1 MISILNI
8 VFYPKRN
15 VLEFIV
21 FIYLNNLF
29 YLYPVQEAKI
39 QRTVEVNQ
47 VVNCFSLD
55 PQLAEL
61 TAGK

>member
-8 VFYPKRN
+8 VIYPKRN

-21 FIYLNNLF
+21 FIYLNNRF